1 MNENVSPT
9 PNRDF
14 PCASRSIYH
23 INGSLWLSWQII
35 HKPGFPLLFANPFTD
50 CWILPDVAFF
60 LENLVINSTSTLRIF
75 SFLCFRSFCDPIL
88 NGISRIFVVF
98 FGLSRVT
105 QIRAIKLDWSLTNA
119 LFGLVIYR
127 TDHCWGRIHG
137 DLAVGSWFT
146 VFSVDQKHT
155 SMVCNDIIQ
164 VIHPHKNTG
173 RSDTVVETMKN
184 PKSQGVENHHRDRMV
199 LSC

>member
-1 MNENVSPT
+1 M
-9 PNRDF
+9 F
-14 PCASRSIYH
+14 PQHQRCVIILLVRYRNH
-23 INGSLWLSWQII
+23 ILKATMEELPWMKMYLLLQIVIFHVLVGQFTVHGSLWLSWQII

-75 SFLCFRSFCDPIL
+75 LFLCFRSFCDPIL

-119 LFGLVIYR
+119 LFGLVIYH

-137 DLAVGSWFT
+137 DLAVGCLLPSDNLWT
-146 VFSVDQKHT
+146 
-155 SMVCNDIIQ
+155 DI
-164 VIHPHKNTG
+164 
-173 RSDTVVETMKN
+173 
-184 PKSQGVENHHRDRMV
+184 
-199 LSC
+199 CC